1 MMIIVKAFDSL
12 FGKFKCF
19 DKMTKAA
26 KHKTLKEAYNTHNN
40 DLERKNIKSIMKR
53 KSIYYLKNLLH
64 LMVITLLSYAPTSS
78 AQSIFT
84 IFDGERAEAQTKVH
98 KHTQIPKFD
107 VASVELSKLYDE
119 SDDIALTTDSRI
131 KTYVY
136 SPNEVYLLVLHYGF
150 QSHIEFAKGE
160 TIDTL
165 TLGDSFAWKLT
176 PLGNKLFI
184 KPMEKNIR
192 TNMTIITNKRTYHF
206 DIAAKELEEDEDKD
220 LVYVIR
226 FQYPKKA
233 R

>member
-1 MMIIVKAFDSL
+1 MIIVKVLDSL
-12 FGKFKCF
+12 FSKFECFNRALYSSGK
-19 DKMTKAA
+19 
-26 KHKTLKEAYNTHNN
+26 LVVG
-40 DLERKNIKSIMKR
+40 IMVLFLTTT
-53 KSIYYLKNLLH
+53 I
-64 LMVITLLSYAPTSS
+64 ITLLSYSS
-78 AQSIFT
+78 YSY
-84 IFDGERAEAQTKVH
+84 AE
-98 KHTQIPKFD
+98 
-107 VASVELSKLYDE
+107 SMYDE
-119 SDDIALTTDSRI
+119 SDDISLTTDSRI
-131 KTYVY
+131 KTYIY

-160 TIDTL
+160 TIDTI

-206 DIAAKELEEDEDKD
+206 DIAAKELEEDEDRD

-233 R
+233 KQ